1 MAAAELSKV
10 TFGSKFAFRD
20 LRAIIVSRISFLF
33 QTFTNYGASAAIHFR
48 EPAAIGRIRP
58 ECCHEY

>member
-33 QTFTNYGASAAIHFR
+33 SDVYELRGVRSDPLPRA
-48 EPAAIGRIRP
+48 GRRWKNKARVLP
-58 ECCHEY
+58 

>member
-33 QTFTNYGASAAIHFR
+33 QTFTNYGGVRSDPLPRA
-48 EPAAIGRIRP
+48 GRRWKNKARVLP
-58 ECCHEY
+58 

>member
-33 QTFTNYGASAAIHFR
+33 SDVYEFQGDRSDPIR
-48 EPAAIGRIRP
+48 EPPATGSIRP